1 MHEHEGA
8 SFLSPIRHTF
18 SRAPSFPF
26 LSSRVRIACTSFL
39 RNKKT
44 AQIVQFSLERK
55 TRFELAT
62 FALARRRSTTE
73 PLPHIIAKRKMAT
86 RMGLEPTTSSVTGW
100 RTNQLYYRATVFLAQ
115 YLFYMRQRE
124 KSIAFFRLF
133 QDRHPCIRR
142 APLPSFLCRPARKDA
157 AAAHIFLT
165 FPPACVTLSCKESLQ
180 QGECYVQLSCR
191 YFVPPGRLYPPK
203 RTVPPDADH
212 PKHYL

>member
-26 LSSRVRIACTSFL
+26 LSSRIRIACTSFL

-73 PLPHIIAKRKMAT
+73 PLPHIIIKRKMAT

-100 RTNQLYYRATVFLAQ
+100 RTNQLYYRANKILLEAPPRIELGVKALQASALPLGYGANFWSGRRDSNSRHSPWQGDALPLSHSRISLQ
-115 YLFYMRQRE
+115 KE
-124 KSIAFFRLF
+124 KW
-133 QDRHPCIRR
+133 
-142 APLPSFLCRPARKDA
+142 RPGWGSNPR
-157 AAAHIFLT
+157 
-165 FPPACVTLSCKESLQ
+165 PPA
-180 QGECYVQLSCR
+180 
-191 YFVPPGRLYPPK
+191 
-203 RTVPPDADH
+203 
-212 PKHYL
+212 